1 MKIVARGAPRAG
13 ERRLNAGD
21 SEWAEAFA
29 LLWAPLMAGLGL
41 IVGSFANVCVHRL
54 PRGESVVRPRSRCPK
69 CGRPIAALENVPVLS
84 FLLLGGRCR
93 GCGLPISWRYPAVE
107 ALNGA
112 LWLGVALV
120 RPPGPR
126 AVADAAFL
134 TALVVLALIDAEHQ
148 ILPDAITKPGVLAGL
163 LASFLPDALV
173 TPLQA
178 ALAALAGYLALAA
191 VALTYRLVRG
201 EEGLGRGD
209 WKMAAMLGAF
219 LGWKPLLLTVFVAS
233 LGGTLLG
240 LGLMVWSRLRPVTAG
255 APVVVEPPEPEG
267 AGAAPQGTRPDGVEQ
282 ELEEPVDWQAD
293 QGLKARLPLGTLL
306 ALAALPVYF
315 AGHEVIAWYRGLLLE

>member
-21 SEWAEAFA
+21 SEWAEVFA

-120 RPPGPR
+120 RAPGPR

-163 LASFLPDALV
+163 LASFLPDTPV

-178 ALAALAGYLALAA
+178 ALAAVAGYLALAG

-209 WKMAAMLGAF
+209 WKMSAMLGAF
-219 LGWKPLLLTVFVAS
+219 LGWQPLLLTVFVAS
-233 LGGTLLG
+233 LGGTLVG
-240 LGLMVWSRLRPVTAG
+240 LGLMAWSRLRPAAPG
-255 APVVVEPPEPEG
+255 APALAE
-267 AGAAPQGTRPDGVEQ
+267 AAPGGESAAPDGTPPAGTED
-282 ELEEPVDWQAD
+282 EREGPVDWQAD

-315 AGHEVIAWYRGLLLE
+315 TGHEVIAWYRGLLLE